1 MDNKKQI
8 DDIFGDSEDDDDLND
23 LEVKDVVFD
32 SDEEQELPSFKKD
45 TREKTKKRRKREEG
59 GLILLIK
66 EVICTYSETEREKPV
81 NEAQRD
87 IDNILNKMKQRPK
100 KLADLQTE
108 VQADEIID
116 ALLTS
121 MRDAA
126 YNDQELNKNGQPA
139 IAKLKLLQS
148 TMIQLS
154 KAHWF
159 QALLDQNVLE
169 CIKFWLEP
177 LTDGS
182 LPSLDIQLNMM
193 NLLKKMPI
201 DTHHLRS
208 SKVGRVIMFYT
219 KCDRVAPQVKKLADE
234 LLRTWMRPI
243 LGKSNNHKHRKIA
256 EVRYQP
262 RQSTSHASYRRE
274 VDPNA
279 HENRASLPVKLAA
292 DFTVAPVT
300 NLSDKGGS
308 EKRVDRFKKLK
319 STLRMKKK

>member
-1 MDNKKQI
+1 MENRQEI
-8 DDIFGDSEDDDDLND
+8 DDIFGKSDDEDDLND
-23 LEVKDVVFD
+23 LEVKDVTFD
-32 SDEEQELPSFKKD
+32 SDEEQELPSFTKKD
-45 TREKTKKRRKREEG
+45 QKDKPKKKRKKEEG
-59 GLILLIK
+59 IDDKK
-66 EVICTYSETEREKPV
+66 EPV
-81 NEAQRD
+81 NEAQKD
-87 IDNILNKMKQRPK
+87 IDNILNRMKQRPK
-100 KLADLQTE
+100 KLSDLQTE
-108 VQADEIID
+108 VQADEVIE

-148 TMIQLS
+148 TMVQLS
-154 KAHWF
+154 KVHWF

-193 NLLKKMPI
+193 NLLKK
-201 DTHHLRS
+201 
-208 SKVGRVIMFYT
+208 
-219 KCDRVAPQVKKLADE
+219 
-234 LLRTWMRPI
+234 RPI
-243 LGKSNNHKHRKIA
+243 LGKSNNHRHRKIA

-279 HENRASLPVKLAA
+279 HENRASLPVKIAA

-300 NLSDKGGS
+300 NLLEKGGG
-308 EKRVDRFKKLK
+308 EKKVDRFKKLK

>member
-1 MDNKKQI
+1 MERENKAEI
-8 DDIFGDSEDDDDLND
+8 DDLFGGSDDDDDLND
-23 LEVKDVVFD
+23 LEVKDVTFD
-32 SDEEQELPSFKKD
+32 SDEEQELPSFGKKEQKD
-45 TREKTKKRRKREEG
+45 KPKKRRKKEEG
-59 GLILLIK
+59 ESERQK
-66 EVICTYSETEREKPV
+66 EPV
-81 NEAQRD
+81 NQAQKD
-87 IDNILNKMKQRPK
+87 IDNILSRMKQRPK
-100 KLADLQTE
+100 KFSDLQTE
-108 VQADEIID
+108 VQADEVIE

-208 SKVGRVIMFYT
+208 SKVGRVVMFYT
-219 KCDRVAPQVKKLADE
+219 KCDRVAPPVKKLAEE

-262 RQSTSHASYRRE
+262 RQATSHASYRRE

-279 HENRASLPVKLAA
+279 HESRASLPVKLAA

-300 NLSDKGGS
+300 NLLEKGGG
-308 EKRVDRFKKLK
+308 EKKFDRFKKLK
-319 STLRMKKK
+319 STMRMKKK

>member
-1 MDNKKQI
+1 MENRHEI
-8 DDIFGDSEDDDDLND
+8 DDIFGKSDDEDDLND
-23 LEVKDVVFD
+23 LEVKDVTFD
-32 SDEEQELPSFKKD
+32 SDEEQELPSFTKKD
-45 TREKTKKRRKREEG
+45 QKDKPKKKRKKEEG
-59 GLILLIK
+59 IDDKK
-66 EVICTYSETEREKPV
+66 EPV
-81 NEAQRD
+81 NEAQKD
-87 IDNILNKMKQRPK
+87 IDNILNRMKQRPK
-100 KLADLQTE
+100 KLSDLQTE
-108 VQADEIID
+108 VQADEVIE

-148 TMIQLS
+148 TM
-154 KAHWF
+154 
-159 QALLDQNVLE
+159 
-169 CIKFWLEP
+169 
-177 LTDGS
+177 
-182 LPSLDIQLNMM
+182 
-193 NLLKKMPI
+193 MPI

-208 SKVGRVIMFYT
+208 SKVGRVVMFYT
-219 KCDRVAPQVKKLADE
+219 KCDRVAPQVKKLAEE

-243 LGKSNNHKHRKIA
+243 LGKSNNHRHRKLA

-279 HENRASLPVKLAA
+279 HENRASLPVKIAA

-300 NLSDKGGS
+300 NLLEKGGG
-308 EKRVDRFKKLK
+308 EKKVDRFKKLK